1 MAKRAEKKSLK
12 VVALLSG
19 GIDSAAAV
27 GLALEQGLDV
37 VALHYCTVPF
47 ADERSEKKARDV
59 AEHLEKRFGRK
70 IKLVIVP
77 FGKVLAEIA
86 KNCERKFN
94 CVLCRRMM
102 LRIAEKLA
110 KEEGASALLSGESLG
125 QVASQ
130 TLPNLSAEAGA
141 AKIPII
147 RPLLGMDKLEIE
159 AIAKR
164 MGTFEISILP
174 SSCCSIPEKPSTA
187 AKKAVIEE
195 FEKKLPVQRL
205 VLEAFNA
212 RKEGGN

>member
-1 MAKRAEKKSLK
+1 MGKA
-12 VVALLSG
+12 VALLSG
-19 GIDSAAAV
+19 GIDSAVAI
-27 GLALEQGLDV
+27 GLALEQGMEI
-37 VALHYCTVPF
+37 VALHYSTVPF
-47 ADERSEKKARDV
+47 ADEKAQEKAIV
-59 AEHLEKRFGRK
+59 IAGHLEKKFGRK

-102 LRIAEKLA
+102 LRIAEKIALREMA
-110 KEEGASALLSGESLG
+110 GALLSGESLG

-130 TLPNLSAEAGA
+130 TLPNLNAESGA
-141 AKIPII
+141 ARIPVI

-164 MGTFEISILP
+164 IGTFEISILP
-174 SSCCSIPEKPSTA
+174 SSCCSIPEKPSTR

-195 FEKKLPVQRL
+195 LEKRLSVQQL
-205 VLEAFNA
+205 VEEAFAA
-212 RKEGGN
+212 RKEGGKQDDF